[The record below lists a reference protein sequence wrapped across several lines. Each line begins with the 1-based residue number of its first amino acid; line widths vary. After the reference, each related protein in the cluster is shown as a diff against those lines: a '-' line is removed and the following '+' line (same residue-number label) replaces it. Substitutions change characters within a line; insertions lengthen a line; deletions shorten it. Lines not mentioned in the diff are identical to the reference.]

1 MIKIRTFDLL
11 GDYSKV
17 VKLWQSCAPGIQLR
31 QSDEFEEIKKK
42 CERDAD
48 LFLVA
53 EENGK
58 ILGTL
63 MGAFDGR
70 RGMMYHLAVD
80 KAYRHRGIAAE
91 LIDQFENRLRGK
103 GCIRYYL
110 LVVNDND
117 EAIRYYQK
125 KGYEQLPVKT
135 FAKNLI

>member
-1 MIKIRTFDLL
+1 M
-11 GDYSKV
+11 
-17 VKLWQSCAPGIQLR
+17 CAH
-31 QSDEFEEIKKK
+31 
-42 CERDAD
+42 DAD

-53 EENGK
+53 EDNGK
-58 ILGTL
+58 ILATL

-91 LIDQFENRLRGK
+91 LIDQFENKLREK